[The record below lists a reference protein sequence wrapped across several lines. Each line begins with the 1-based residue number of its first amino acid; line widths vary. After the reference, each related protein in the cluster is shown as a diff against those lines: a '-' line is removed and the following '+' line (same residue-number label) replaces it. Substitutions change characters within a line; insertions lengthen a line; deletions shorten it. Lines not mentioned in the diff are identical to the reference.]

1 MRWAWKSNMREKLLN
16 NERLARVR
24 LAHLNKKLARDHYL
38 QSRYNEAMWKSGIVE
53 EVPVS
58 EVVNRTT
65 PVFYMPHRPV
75 AKEARLTTKVRPV
88 FDAPT
93 TGYNGVS
100 LNSCINTGPNLLA
113 NVTEILIRFR
123 RWKIAITADIE
134 KAFLQVG
141 VKKEDC
147 DVHRF
152 LWTFQSE
159 DKIMR
164 FRRVPFGN
172 SSSPFLL
179 NATIKHHLTTVP
191 QSHVTQELNE
201 NLYVDDLLS
210 GTDSD

>member
-1 MRWAWKSNMREKLLN
+1 MRDKLLN

-24 LAHLNKKLARDHYL
+24 LAHLNKNLARDHYL
-38 QSRYNEAMWKSGIVE
+38 QSRYNEAMWKSQ

-113 NVTEILIRFR
+113 NLTEILIRFR

-141 VKKEDC
+141 VKKEDFC
-147 DVHRF
+147 GHFIVRTKLCVFAVFRSEIVAARF
-152 LWTFQSE
+152 CSMQ
-159 DKIMR
+159 
-164 FRRVPFGN
+164 
-172 SSSPFLL
+172 LL
-179 NATIKHHLTTVP
+179 NTILP
-191 QSHVTQELNE
+191 LSLSHM
-201 NLYVDDLLS
+201 
-210 GTDSD
+210 